1 MTNVTRILRAIESG
15 DREATD
21 ELLVV
26 VYNELRRVAAQL
38 LAGEAPGQTLQA
50 TALVHE
56 AYLRLVG
63 SRDRHWEGRRHFFA
77 AAAEIVGAADVGPA
91 PRILKDVHPERPI
104 FPVQP
109 PSVPG

>member
-26 VYNELRRVAAQL
+26 VYNELRGAAAQL

-56 AYLRLVG
+56 AYMRLVG
-63 SRDRHWEGRRHFFA
+63 SGDEQWEGRRHFFA
-77 AAAEIVGAADVGPA
+77 AAAEAMR
-91 PRILKDVHPERPI
+91 RILVDDAAVGVDAAVERRDRDG
-104 FPVQP
+104 
-109 PSVPG
+109 VPAT